1 MLVGSGATEFALNQG
16 FSMEDNHTLLSEMT
30 SRAYEVGCTCNFP
43 MKESIPTEL
52 INFMKLTSCKI
63 NSESMY
69 KFHYTVKELPC
80 EINLTKTHMTL
91 CYC

>member
-1 MLVGSGATEFALNQG
+1 MLVGSGATEFALNRG

-43 MKESIPTEL
+43 MKESIP
-52 INFMKLTSCKI
+52 INIYEKI
-63 NSESMY
+63 NSESTY

-80 EINLTKTHMTL
+80 EINLTKHIIMTL